1 MKALVKT
8 QKGPGFIELQARA
21 VPELPDQD
29 WVKIAVKFTGVCGT
43 DLHVWRDQGIY
54 WAPCILGHEFSGE
67 IVETGS
73 RVKGWKVGD
82 RVVAEPHTKACGQCY
97 LCRQGDIGICREKR
111 SIGWGGVDGSMADYI
126 VMPAHLLHRIPDNVS
141 YKHAALTEP
150 LAIVIHQVLER
161 CRVGFQDFVVVTGS
175 GPIGILAA
183 YMAKKAGAGTVCMT
197 GLNSGKK
204 MRFGVAEKMGVDRII
219 NVQEEDAVAIVHEM
233 TGGRGADVV
242 IETSGSA
249 PAIASAFEMMKIR
262 GRISAIGISG
272 KPEVAIPWNK
282 AIFKAGDVFFN
293 LSSTASAWDT
303 ALRLLGNHAEELD
316 PVITDVL
323 ALKDWEPA
331 FERLEREEGIKAVF
345 DLSR

>member
-8 QKGPGFIELQARA
+8 KKDKGFVELQERP
-21 VPELPDQD
+21 VPVLPDQD
-29 WVKIAVKFTGVCGT
+29 WVRIAIKFTGVCGT
-43 DLHVWRDQGIY
+43 DLHVWRDRGIY
-54 WAPCILGHEFSGE
+54 WAPSVMGHEFSGE
-67 IVETGS
+67 IVEVGT

-161 CRVGFQDFVVVTGS
+161 CGVAMGDFVVVTGS

-183 YMAKKAGAGTVCMT
+183 YVAKKAGAGTVCMT

-204 MRFGVAEKMGVDRII
+204 MRFSVAEKMGVDRII
-219 NVQEEDAVAIVHEM
+219 NVQEEDALSVVQEM
-233 TGGRGADVV
+233 TGGIGADVV
-242 IETSGSA
+242 IETTGSE

-262 GRISAIGISG
+262 GRISAIGISSN
-272 KPEVAIPWNK
+272 PEVAIPWNK
-282 AIFKAGDVFFN
+282 AILKAGDIFFN
-293 LSSTASAWDT
+293 FSSTASAWDK
-303 ALRLLGNHAEELD
+303 ALRLLENYA
-316 PVITDVL
+316 
-323 ALKDWEPA
+323 A
-331 FERLEREEGIKAVF
+331 
-345 DLSR
+345 